1 MVVRSTLTHC
11 AGVHTVCREG
21 AQGFFVESVLC
32 VCVWVN
38 TKCAVCEK
46 MALHKNF
53 VISMICIVFSN
64 ENHRMGA
71 FEFEIELF
79 FKLNLLIVFIKL

>member
-11 AGVHTVCREG
+11 AGVHTVCGEG
-21 AQGFFVESVLC
+21 AQGTFVESVRVGKYQ
-32 VCVWVN
+32 VCG
-38 TKCAVCEK
+38 VCK
-46 MALHKNF
+46 MALLKNLA
-53 VISMICIVFSN
+53 IPIICIVFRS

-79 FKLNLLIVFIKL
+79 FKLNLLNVKLCAQF